1 MNSTNAGIWTD
12 EQLIELI
19 QKDDQQAFELIY
31 NRYSSKLYFSAW
43 HLLHDTQV
51 CEDLV
56 QELFIHLWIKRHL
69 LKVDTLRSYL
79 YKAMRNKVLMY
90 LRSGK
95 AQLDVEALQKL
106 AMQQGPDSHLL
117 EKEMYRALDQG
128 MEQLPDKCRLIFYL
142 SRKKQLSNK
151 EISGL
156 LNISM
161 KTVENQIT
169 IALKRL
175 RISLEELLTIT
186 VLLMAFT
193 LT

>member
-128 MEQLPDKCRLIFYL
+128 MEQLPDKCRQIFYL

-186 VLLMAFT
+186 ILLMAFT

>member
-128 MEQLPDKCRLIFYL
+128 IEQLPDKCRQIFYL

-186 VLLMAFT
+186 ILLMAFT

>member
-106 AMQQGPDSHLL
+106 AMQQDPDSHLL

-128 MEQLPDKCRLIFYL
+128 MEQLPDKCRQIFYL